1 MNSIRIK
8 WIATKVGI
16 EKLVMKK
23 GKMIGYFVA
32 DQQSDFYTS
41 KRFHQVI
48 EFVQKNSSICVMKE
62 KQTPAG
68 LRLLLTFDNVKTTRR
83 ALELMVMLGG

>member
-1 MNSIRIK
+1 M
-8 WIATKVGI
+8 A

-23 GKMIGYFVA
+23 GKMIGYFVTN
-32 DQQSDFYTS
+32 QQSDYYTS
-41 KRFHQVI
+41 KRFKQMI
-48 EFVQKNSSICVMKE
+48 DFVQKNSSICVMKE

-83 ALELMVMLGG
+83 ALELMELLGGKS

>member
-1 MNSIRIK
+1 
-8 WIATKVGI
+8 
-16 EKLVMKK
+16 MKK

-32 DQQSDFYTS
+32 DQNSDFYTS

-48 EFVQKNSSICVMKE
+48 QFVQKNSNICLMKE
-62 KQTPAG
+62 KQTPSG

-83 ALELMVMLGG
+83 ALELMELLGK